1 MTALHAEWFELRPR
15 PVILAK
21 AGTGRRC
28 ARALRVNGCPELGPR
43 SSTGRLPERAVGFT
57 LIELLVVTVIIGIG
71 LALAL
76 ANLQPDDSQAA
87 RRDAHALAGQLER
100 IQERALFGGQ
110 AIGVTFGADGPQT
123 WQRDPKGEWVAVTF
137 DANIRKADIA
147 VEALKLGAKVMET
160 DARMVF
166 LPDGM
171 SLPFE
176 LTVSRN
182 GHRFLI
188 TGDPLGRISVSAVQ
202 S

>member
-1 MTALHAEWFELRPR
+1 MKDGIALRELGPPPSR
-15 PVILAK
+15 
-21 AGTGRRC
+21 GRRY
-28 ARALRVNGCPELGPR
+28 ARALRAG
-43 SSTGRLPERAVGFT
+43 SVGFT

-76 ANLQPDDSQAA
+76 ANLQPDDGQAA

-110 AIGVTFGADGPQT
+110 AIGVTFGAEGPQT
-123 WQRDPKGEWVAVTF
+123 WQRDAKGEWVTVTI

-147 VEALKLGAKVMET
+147 VEALKLGAKAMDT

-166 LPDGM
+166 LPDGI

-176 LTVSRN
+176 LIVSRN

-188 TGDPLGRISVSAVQ
+188 TGDPLGRISVKSADA
-202 S
+202 

>member
-1 MTALHAEWFELRPR
+1 MRDVVSLR
-15 PVILAK
+15 
-21 AGTGRRC
+21 
-28 ARALRVNGCPELGPR
+28 ELGPR
-43 SSTGRLPERAVGFT
+43 SSTGRRCARTLRTGSVGFT

-87 RRDAHALAGQLER
+87 RRDAHALAGHLER

-123 WQRDPKGEWVAVTF
+123 WQRDAKGEWIAVTV

-176 LTVSRN
+176 LIVSRN

>member
-1 MTALHAEWFELRPR
+1 MVSPPGTAARHAS
-15 PVILAK
+15 PV
-21 AGTGRRC
+21 TRHQ
-28 ARALRVNGCPELGPR
+28 
-43 SSTGRLPERAVGFT
+43 SSAFT

-123 WQRDPKGEWVAVTF
+123 WQRDAKGEWVTVTL

-188 TGDPLGRISVSAVQ
+188 TGDPLGRISVSAVL